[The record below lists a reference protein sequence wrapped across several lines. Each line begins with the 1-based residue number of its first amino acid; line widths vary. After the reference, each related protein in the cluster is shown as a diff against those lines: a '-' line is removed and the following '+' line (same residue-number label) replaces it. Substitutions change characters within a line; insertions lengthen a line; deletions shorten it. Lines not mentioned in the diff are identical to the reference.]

1 MPWFCC
7 SETESGRQVTDYERL
22 EAELVSVLKE
32 RFGDDADAMMIPPPV
47 FRAMQAQVIDFDLA
61 AGLLTVRFPVLHEQL
76 NPFGNMQ
83 GGMVA
88 AMIDNTLGPLS
99 MAIAP
104 PNFTRHF
111 EIKYRRP
118 VHPDMG
124 HVLVTGSLVG
134 REERRLLLAAKVT
147 DGDGDELA
155 AAKSV
160 HWIIDENR

>member
-1 MPWFCC
+1 M
-7 SETESGRQVTDYERL
+7 TDHERL
-22 EAELVSVLKE
+22 EAELVSVLKKK
-32 RFGDDADAMMIPPPV
+32 FGDEAAAMMIPPPV
-47 FRAMQAQVIDFDLA
+47 FRAMQAQVINFDLD
-61 AGLLTVRFPVLHEQL
+61 AGILAVRFPVLHEQL

-99 MAIAP
+99 MAVAP

-124 HVLVTGSLVG
+124 YVLVTGSLEG
-134 REERRLLLAAKVT
+134 REKRRLLLAAKVT
-147 DGDGDELA
+147 DGEGNELA

-160 HWIIDENR
+160 HWIIEENQ